1 MKQVLLAPFLILLR
15 SQRFAAWGK
24 AWTCCLSNPLGSQ
37 SMSGG
42 LEKEDASWGQLGLH
56 RRPCHKKDGTY
67 SQHPFPN
74 VCFIYKKILR
84 FFFKTVSLTLVLRTL
99 ILIIII
105 YYCVVTIYYRKIKA
119 LLTLVQK
126 ISQVPAPSSLTTQRR
141 SVNFL
146 PALKAVCL
154 PVSSILSLAF
164 VFSPAQPCDTLPG
177 FNQCPLH

>member
-1 MKQVLLAPFLILLR
+1 MLAEASLGYIGDPVTRKMVLTLSIHF
-15 SQRFAAWGK
+15 QMFA
-24 AWTCCLSNPLGSQ
+24 LFI
-37 SMSGG
+37 
-42 LEKEDASWGQLGLH
+42 
-56 RRPCHKKDGTY
+56 RRYCD
-67 SQHPFPN
+67 
-74 VCFIYKKILR
+74 
-84 FFFKTVSLTLVLRTL
+84 FFFKTISLTLVLRTL

-126 ISQVPAPSSLTTQRR
+126 ISQVPAPSSLTTQRQ

>member
-15 SQRFAAWGK
+15 SQICSTRQGLNL
-24 AWTCCLSNPLGSQ
+24 LSQHSPGIPVYEL
-37 SMSGG
+37 GG
-42 LEKEDASWGQLGLH
+42 LGKE
-56 RRPCHKKDGTY
+56 DGTY
-67 SQHPFPN
+67 SQHPFQN
-74 VCFIYKKILR
+74 VYFIYKEILW
-84 FFFKTVSLTLVLRTL
+84 FFFQNRQPGSCLRTL

-105 YYCVVTIYYRKIKA
+105 YYCAVTIYYRKIKA

-126 ISQVPAPSSLTTQRR
+126 TSQVPAPSSLITQRQ

-154 PVSSILSLAF
+154 PVSNTLPLAF
-164 VFSPAQPCDTLPG
+164 VFSPAQPYDTLPG